1 MPQGQR
7 IIPLELPRWR
17 NWQTR
22 TLEGCVPQGVKVRI
36 LSEALLEG
44 AFVEKRRLLLF
55 STCVARRV
63 SLLYTPLNL
72 LTA

>member
-1 MPQGQR
+1 MHSGQR
-7 IIPLELPRWR
+7 IIPVELPRWR

-36 LSEALLEG
+36 LSEAQMEELPINFG
-44 AFVEKRRLLLF
+44 SSF
-55 STCVARRV
+55 SFPRV
-63 SLLYTPLNL
+63 LQGESRCCTLHFNS